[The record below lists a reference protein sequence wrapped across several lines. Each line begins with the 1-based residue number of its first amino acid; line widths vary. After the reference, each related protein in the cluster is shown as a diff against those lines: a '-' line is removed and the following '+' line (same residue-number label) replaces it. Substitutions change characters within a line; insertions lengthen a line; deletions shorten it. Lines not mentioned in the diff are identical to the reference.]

1 MQIAALLVIAGLSAR
16 TKLYPGTP
24 KLLSSDEILES
35 KKVFECHM
43 YNKKIVN
50 RDLSTRQRQFYEIV
64 CRDALQVQ

>member
-35 KKVFECHM
+35 KFLSVICIT
-43 YNKKIVN
+43 KI
-50 RDLSTRQRQFYEIV
+50 
-64 CRDALQVQ
+64 C

>member
-1 MQIAALLVIAGLSAR
+1 MQIAALLVIAGLSAC

-43 YNKKIVN
+43 YNKNLLI
-50 RDLSTRQRQFYEIV
+50 EI
-64 CRDALQVQ
+64 

>member
-16 TKLYPGTP
+16 KLYPGTP

-43 YNKKIVN
+43 YNKNLLI
-50 RDLSTRQRQFYEIV
+50 EI
-64 CRDALQVQ
+64 

>member
-35 KKVFECHM
+35 KKVFECQ
-43 YNKKIVN
+43 KKKKNLLIA
-50 RDLSTRQRQFYEIV
+50 I
-64 CRDALQVQ
+64 

>member
-43 YNKKIVN
+43 YNKKFVN
-50 RDLSTRQRQFYEIV
+50 RDLSTRQTV
-64 CRDALQVQ
+64 L